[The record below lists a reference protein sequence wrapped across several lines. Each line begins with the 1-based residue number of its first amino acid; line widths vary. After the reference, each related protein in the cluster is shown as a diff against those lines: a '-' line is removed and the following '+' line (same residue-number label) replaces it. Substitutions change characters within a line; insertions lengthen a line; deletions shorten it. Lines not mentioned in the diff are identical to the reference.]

1 METIKLV
8 GNRLRSRLM
17 PSKQSIENRRDTVDF
32 KETREEILSSE
43 TASLKINI
51 ILLETIYKL

>member
-1 METIKLV
+1 
-8 GNRLRSRLM
+8 M

-43 TASLKINI
+43 TTSLEINV
-51 ILLETIYKL
+51 ILLEFIYNL

>member
-1 METIKLV
+1 M
-8 GNRLRSRLM
+8 
-17 PSKQSIENRRDTVDF
+17 ENRRDTVDF

-51 ILLETIYKL
+51 ILLEFIYKL

>member
-1 METIKLV
+1 MT
-8 GNRLRSRLM
+8 NN
-17 PSKQSIENRRDTVDF
+17 QSMENRRDTVDF

-51 ILLETIYKL
+51 ILLEFIYKL

>member
-1 METIKLV
+1 
-8 GNRLRSRLM
+8 M